1 MKILLLAY
9 KYRIYPNKEQ
19 QIFIEKT
26 FGCCRFVYNQTLAY
40 KKDLYKK
47 EKKTMSKFD
56 CNNYCNQILKPQY
69 PWLREADSCA
79 LINSIFHMDAA
90 YQNFFKYGFGYPKFK
105 SKHNNY
111 QSYQTN
117 FKGHKNIYPDFSSN
131 RIKLPKL
138 GWIKAKFHQTFSGKI
153 KSATVS
159 RVPSGKYFVS
169 ILVEQPDYEPLP
181 PNDNQIGIDL
191 GIKEFLIAS
200 DGKIVA
206 NPRFLRKS
214 EQRLRKLHKDLS
226 RCKKGSKN
234 REKARIRLAK
244 QYEKITNQRKDFL
257 HKLSHKLINEN
268 QVIYME
274 TLKVKDMMKKHKLA
288 KSITDVSWYEFS
300 RQLQYKAEW
309 YGRKLIKI
317 DTWFPSS
324 QIYSNCGFRD
334 GKKPLSIRQ
343 WICPQCGTHHDRD
356 INAAKNILIE
366 GMKTAENAGL
376 AHDNLS
382 H

>member
-1 MKILLLAY
+1 MLLSY

-26 FGCCRFVYNQTLAY
+26 FGCCRFVYNQLLAY
-40 KKDLYKK
+40 KKDLYEK
-47 EKKTMSKFD
+47 EKKTIGKFD
-56 CNNYCNQILKPQY
+56 CNNYCNHILKAQY
-69 PWLREADSCA
+69 PWLREVDSRA
-79 LINSIFHMDAA
+79 LTMSIFHMDMA
-90 YQNFFKYGFGYPKFK
+90 YQNFFKHGAGYPKFK

-117 FKGHKNIYPDFSSN
+117 FGSVRSIYPDFPSN

-138 GWIKAKFHQTFSGKI
+138 GWIKAKLHRTFSGKI
-153 KSATVS
+153 KSAVVS

-169 ILVEQPDYEPLP
+169 ILVEQPKYEPLP
-181 PNDNQIGIDL
+181 QNDKQLGIDL
-191 GIKEFLIAS
+191 GIKEFLITS
-200 DGKIVA
+200 NGETIA
-206 NPRFLRKS
+206 NPRFLQKS

-244 QYEKITNQRKDFL
+244 QYEKITNQRNDFL

-274 TLKVKDMMKKHKLA
+274 TLKVKDMMKNHKLA
-288 KSITDVSWYEFS
+288 KSIADVSWYEFS

-309 YGRKLIKI
+309 YGRKLVKI

-324 QIYSNCGFRD
+324 QICSNCGYQD

-343 WICPQCGTHHDRD
+343 WTCPQCGTHHDRD

-376 AHDNLS
+376 AHENLS

>member
-1 MKILLLAY
+1 MLLAY

-40 KKDLYKK
+40 KKDLYEK
-47 EKKTMSKFD
+47 EKKTISKFD
-56 CNNYCNQILKPQY
+56 CVNYCNQTLKPLY
-69 PWLREADSCA
+69 PWLREVDSRA
-79 LINSIFHMDAA
+79 LINSIFHMNTA
-90 YQNFFKYGFGYPKFK
+90 YQNFFKHNAGYPKFK

-117 FKGHKNIYPDFSSN
+117 FNGYKNIYPDFPSN

-138 GWIKAKFHQTFSGKI
+138 GWVKAKLHRTFSGKI
-153 KSATVS
+153 KSATIS

-169 ILVEQPDYEPLP
+169 ILIEQPDYEPLP
-181 PNDNQIGIDL
+181 QNDSQLGIDL
-191 GIKEFLIAS
+191 GIKEFLITS
-200 DGKIVA
+200 NGETIA
-206 NPRFLRKS
+206 NPRFLQKS
-214 EQRLRKLHKDLS
+214 EQRLRKFHKDLS

-244 QYEKITNQRKDFL
+244 QYEKITNQRNDFL

-274 TLKVKDMMKKHKLA
+274 TLKVKDMMENHKLA
-288 KSITDVSWYEFS
+288 KSIADVSWYEFS

-324 QIYSNCGFRD
+324 QICSNCGFRD

-343 WICPQCGTHHDRD
+343 WTCPQCGAYHNRD

>member
-1 MKILLLAY
+1 MLLSY

-26 FGCCRFVYNQTLAY
+26 FGCCRFVYNQLLAY
-40 KKDLYKK
+40 KKDLYEK
-47 EKKTMSKFD
+47 EKKTIGKFD
-56 CNNYCNQILKPQY
+56 CVNYCNQILKSQY
-69 PWLREADSCA
+69 SWLREVDSRA
-79 LINSIFHMDAA
+79 LINSIFHMNTA
-90 YQNFFKYGFGYPKFK
+90 YQNFFKHGAGYPKFK

-117 FKGHKNIYPDFSSN
+117 FNGYKNIYPDFSSN

-138 GWIKAKFHQTFSGKI
+138 GWIKARLHRTFSGKI
-153 KSATVS
+153 KSAVVS

-169 ILVEQPDYEPLP
+169 ILIEQPDYEPLP
-181 PNDNQIGIDL
+181 QNDKQLGIDL
-191 GIKEFLIAS
+191 GIKEFLITS
-200 DGKIVA
+200 NGETIA
-206 NPRFLRKS
+206 NPRFLQKS

-244 QYEKITNQRKDFL
+244 QYEKITNQRNDFL

-274 TLKVKDMMKKHKLA
+274 TLKVKDMMKNHKLA
-288 KSITDVSWYEFS
+288 KSIADVSWYEFS

-309 YGRKLIKI
+309 YGRELIKI

-324 QIYSNCGFRD
+324 QICSNCGFQD

-343 WICPQCGTHHDRD
+343 WTCPQCGAQHDRD

-376 AHDNLS
+376 AHENLS

>member
-1 MKILLLAY
+1 MLLSY

-26 FGCCRFVYNQTLAY
+26 FGCCRFVYNQLLAY
-40 KKDLYKK
+40 KKDLYEK
-47 EKKTMSKFD
+47 EKKTIGKFD
-56 CNNYCNQILKPQY
+56 CVNYCNQILKSQY
-69 PWLREADSCA
+69 SWLREVDSRA
-79 LINSIFHMDAA
+79 LINSIFHMNTA
-90 YQNFFKYGFGYPKFK
+90 YQNFFKHNAGYPKFK

-117 FKGHKNIYPDFSSN
+117 FNGYKNIYPDFPSN

-138 GWIKAKFHQTFSGKI
+138 GWIKAKLHRTFSGKI

-181 PNDNQIGIDL
+181 QNDKQLGIDL
-191 GIKEFLIAS
+191 GIKEFLITS
-200 DGKIVA
+200 NGETIA
-206 NPRFLRKS
+206 NPRFLQKS

-274 TLKVKDMMKKHKLA
+274 TLKVKDMMKNNKLA
-288 KSITDVSWYEFS
+288 KSIADVSWYEFS

-309 YGRKLIKI
+309 YGRELIKI

-324 QIYSNCGFRD
+324 QICSNCGFQD

-376 AHDNLS
+376 AHENLS

>member
-1 MKILLLAY
+1 MLLSY

-26 FGCCRFVYNQTLAY
+26 FGCCRFVYNQLLAY
-40 KKDLYKK
+40 KKDLYEK
-47 EKKTMSKFD
+47 EKKTIGKFD
-56 CNNYCNQILKPQY
+56 CVNYCNQTLKSLY
-69 PWLREADSCA
+69 PWLREVDSRA
-79 LINSIFHMDAA
+79 LINSIFHMNTA
-90 YQNFFKYGFGYPKFK
+90 YQNFFKHNAGYPKFK

-117 FKGHKNIYPDFSSN
+117 FNGYKNIYPDFPSN

-138 GWIKAKFHQTFSGKI
+138 GWVKAKLHRTFSGKI

-181 PNDNQIGIDL
+181 QNEKQLGIDL
-191 GIKEFLIAS
+191 GIKEFLITS
-200 DGKIVA
+200 NGETIA
-206 NPRFLRKS
+206 NPRFLQKS
-214 EQRLRKLHKDLS
+214 EQRLRKFHKDLS

-244 QYEKITNQRKDFL
+244 QYEKITNQRNDFL

-274 TLKVKDMMKKHKLA
+274 TLKVKDMMKNHRLA
-288 KSITDVSWYEFS
+288 KSIADVSWYEFS

-324 QIYSNCGFRD
+324 QICSNCSYQD

-343 WICPQCGTHHDRD
+343 WTCPQCGTHHDRD

-376 AHDNLS
+376 AHENLS

>member
-1 MKILLLAY
+1 MLLSY

-26 FGCCRFVYNQTLAY
+26 FGCCRFVYNQLLAY
-40 KKDLYKK
+40 KKDLYEK
-47 EKKTMSKFD
+47 EKKTIGKFD
-56 CNNYCNQILKPQY
+56 CNNYCNHTLKAQY
-69 PWLREADSCA
+69 PWLREVDSRA
-79 LINSIFHMDAA
+79 LTMSIFHMDMA
-90 YQNFFKYGFGYPKFK
+90 YQNFFKHGAGHPKFK

-117 FKGHKNIYPDFSSN
+117 FGSVRSIYPDFTSN

-138 GWIKAKFHQTFSGKI
+138 GWIKAKLHRTFSGKI
-153 KSATVS
+153 KSAVVS

-169 ILVEQPDYEPLP
+169 ILVEQPKYEPLP
-181 PNDNQIGIDL
+181 QNDKQLGIDL
-191 GIKEFLIAS
+191 GIKEFLITS
-200 DGKIVA
+200 NGETIA
-206 NPRFLRKS
+206 NPRFLQKS

-244 QYEKITNQRKDFL
+244 QYEKITNQRNDFL

-274 TLKVKDMMKKHKLA
+274 TLKVKDMMKNHRLA
-288 KSITDVSWYEFS
+288 KSIADVSWYEFS

-309 YGRKLIKI
+309 YGRKLVKI

-324 QIYSNCGFRD
+324 QICSNCGFQD

-376 AHDNLS
+376 AHENLS

>member
-1 MKILLLAY
+1 MLLSY

-26 FGCCRFVYNQTLAY
+26 FGCCRFVYNQLLAY
-40 KKDLYKK
+40 KKDLYEK
-47 EKKTMSKFD
+47 EKKTIGKFD
-56 CNNYCNQILKPQY
+56 CNNYCNQILKSQY
-69 PWLREADSCA
+69 PWLREADSHA
-79 LINSIFHMDAA
+79 LTNSIFHMDMA
-90 YQNFFKYGFGYPKFK
+90 YQNFFKHGAGYPKFK

-111 QSYQTN
+111 QFYQTN
-117 FKGHKNIYPDFSSN
+117 FNGYKNIYPDFSSN

-138 GWIKAKFHQTFSGKI
+138 GWIKARLHRTFSGKI
-153 KSATVS
+153 KSAVVS

-169 ILVEQPDYEPLP
+169 ILIEQPDYEPLP
-181 PNDNQIGIDL
+181 QNDSQLGIDL
-191 GIKEFLIAS
+191 GIKEFLITS
-200 DGKIVA
+200 NGETIA
-206 NPRFLRKS
+206 NPRFLQKS

-244 QYEKITNQRKDFL
+244 QYEKITNQRNDFL

-274 TLKVKDMMKKHKLA
+274 TLKVKDMMKNNKLA
-288 KSITDVSWYEFS
+288 KSIADVSWYEFS

-309 YGRKLIKI
+309 YGRELIKI

-324 QIYSNCGFRD
+324 QICSNCGFQD

-343 WICPQCGTHHDRD
+343 WICPQCGAQHDRD

-376 AHDNLS
+376 AHENLS
-382 H
+382 Q

>member
-1 MKILLLAY
+1 MLLSY

-26 FGCCRFVYNQTLAY
+26 FGCCRFVYNQLLAY
-40 KKDLYKK
+40 KKDLYEK
-47 EKKTMSKFD
+47 EKKTIGKFD
-56 CNNYCNQILKPQY
+56 CNNYCNHTLKAQY
-69 PWLREADSCA
+69 PWLREVDSRA
-79 LINSIFHMDAA
+79 LTMSIFHMDMA
-90 YQNFFKYGFGYPKFK
+90 YQNFFKYGAGYPKFK

-117 FKGHKNIYPDFSSN
+117 FNGYKNIYPDFPSN

-138 GWIKAKFHQTFSGKI
+138 GWIKAKLHRTFSGKI
-153 KSATVS
+153 KSAVVS

-169 ILVEQPDYEPLP
+169 ILVEQPKYEPLP
-181 PNDNQIGIDL
+181 QNDKQLGINL
-191 GIKEFLIAS
+191 GIKEFLITS
-200 DGKIVA
+200 NGETIA
-206 NPRFLRKS
+206 NPRFLQKS

-244 QYEKITNQRKDFL
+244 QYEKITNQRNDFL

-274 TLKVKDMMKKHKLA
+274 TLKVKDMMKNHRLA
-288 KSITDVSWYEFS
+288 KSIADVSWYEFS

-309 YGRKLIKI
+309 YGRKLVKI

-324 QIYSNCGFRD
+324 QICSNCGYQD

-343 WICPQCGTHHDRD
+343 WTCPQCGTHHDRD

-376 AHDNLS
+376 AHENLS

>member
-1 MKILLLAY
+1 MLLSY

-26 FGCCRFVYNQTLAY
+26 FGCCRFVYNQLLAY
-40 KKDLYKK
+40 KKDLYEK
-47 EKKTMSKFD
+47 EKKTIGKFD
-56 CNNYCNQILKPQY
+56 CVNYCNQILKSQY
-69 PWLREADSCA
+69 LWLREADSRA
-79 LINSIFHMDAA
+79 LTNSIFHMDMA
-90 YQNFFKYGFGYPKFK
+90 YQNFFKYGAGYPKFK

-117 FKGHKNIYPDFSSN
+117 FNGYKNIYPDFSSN

-138 GWIKAKFHQTFSGKI
+138 GWIKAKLHRNFFGKI

-181 PNDNQIGIDL
+181 QNDKQLGIDL
-191 GIKEFLIAS
+191 GIKEFLITS
-200 DGKIVA
+200 NGETIA
-206 NPRFLRKS
+206 NPRFLQKS
-214 EQRLRKLHKDLS
+214 EQRLRKFHKDLS

-244 QYEKITNQRKDFL
+244 QYEKITNQRNDFL

-274 TLKVKDMMKKHKLA
+274 TLKVKDMMKNHKLA
-288 KSITDVSWYEFS
+288 KSIADVSWYEFS

-309 YGRKLIKI
+309 YGRKLVKI

-324 QIYSNCGFRD
+324 QICSNCGYQD

-343 WICPQCGTHHDRD
+343 WTCPQCGTHHDRD

-366 GMKTAENAGL
+366 GIKTAENAEL
-376 AHDNLS
+376 AHENLS

>member
-1 MKILLLAY
+1 MLLSY

-26 FGCCRFVYNQTLAY
+26 FGCCRFVYNQLLAY
-40 KKDLYKK
+40 KKDLYEK
-47 EKKTMSKFD
+47 EKKTIGKFD
-56 CNNYCNQILKPQY
+56 CNNYCNQILKSQY
-69 PWLREADSCA
+69 PWLREADSHA
-79 LINSIFHMDAA
+79 LTNSIFHMDMA
-90 YQNFFKYGFGYPKFK
+90 YQNFFKHGAGYPKFK

-117 FKGHKNIYPDFSSN
+117 FNGYKNIYPDFSSN

-138 GWIKAKFHQTFSGKI
+138 GWIKARLHRTFSGKI
-153 KSATVS
+153 KSAVVS

-169 ILVEQPDYEPLP
+169 ILIEQPDYEPLP
-181 PNDNQIGIDL
+181 QNDSQLGIDL
-191 GIKEFLIAS
+191 GIKEFLITS
-200 DGKIVA
+200 NGETIA
-206 NPRFLRKS
+206 NPRFLQKS

-244 QYEKITNQRKDFL
+244 QYEKITNQRNDFL

-274 TLKVKDMMKKHKLA
+274 TLKVKDMMKNHKLA
-288 KSITDVSWYEFS
+288 KSIADVSWYEFS

-309 YGRKLIKI
+309 YGRKLVKI

-324 QIYSNCGFRD
+324 QICSNCGFQD

-343 WICPQCGTHHDRD
+343 WTCPQCGAQHDRD

-376 AHDNLS
+376 AHENLS
-382 H
+382 Q

>member
-1 MKILLLAY
+1 MLLSY

-19 QIFIEKT
+19 QIFIKKT
-26 FGCCRFVYNQTLAY
+26 FGCCRFVYNQLLAY
-40 KKDLYKK
+40 KKDLYEK
-47 EKKTMSKFD
+47 EKKTVSKID
-56 CNNYCNQILKPQY
+56 CNNYCNQILKSQY
-69 PWLREADSCA
+69 PWLREADSRA
-79 LINSIFHMDAA
+79 LTNSIFHMDMA
-90 YQNFFKYGFGYPKFK
+90 YQNFFKHGAGYPKFK

-117 FKGHKNIYPDFSSN
+117 FNGYKNIYPDFSSN

-138 GWIKAKFHQTFSGKI
+138 GWIKARLHRTFSGKI
-153 KSATVS
+153 KSAVVS

-169 ILVEQPDYEPLP
+169 ILVEQPKYEPLP
-181 PNDNQIGIDL
+181 QNDKQLGIDL
-191 GIKEFLIAS
+191 GIKEFLITS
-200 DGKIVA
+200 SGETIA
-206 NPRFLRKS
+206 NPRFLQKS

-244 QYEKITNQRKDFL
+244 QYEKITNQRNDFL

-274 TLKVKDMMKKHKLA
+274 TLKVKDMMKNHKLA
-288 KSITDVSWYEFS
+288 KSIADVSWYEFS

-309 YGRKLIKI
+309 YGRKLVKI

-324 QIYSNCGFRD
+324 QICSNCGFQD

-343 WICPQCGTHHDRD
+343 WTCPQCGAQHDRD

-376 AHDNLS
+376 AHENLS
-382 H
+382 Q

>member
-1 MKILLLAY
+1 MLITY

-26 FGCCRFVYNQTLAY
+26 FGCCRFVYNQLLAY
-40 KKDLYKK
+40 KKDLYEK
-47 EKKTMSKFD
+47 EKKTIGKFD
-56 CNNYCNQILKPQY
+56 CNNYCNHTLKTQY
-69 PWLREADSCA
+69 PWLREVDSRA
-79 LINSIFHMDAA
+79 LQNSIFHMDTA
-90 YQNFFKYGFGYPKFK
+90 YQNFFKYDAGYPKFK

-111 QSYQTN
+111 QSYQTSSN
-117 FKGHKNIYPDFSSN
+117 GYKNIYPDFSFN

-138 GWIKAKFHQTFSGKI
+138 GWIKARLHRTFSGKI

-181 PNDNQIGIDL
+181 QNDKQLGIDL
-191 GIKEFLIAS
+191 GIKEFLITS
-200 DGKIVA
+200 NGETIA
-206 NPRFLRKS
+206 NPRFLQKS
-214 EQRLRKLHKDLS
+214 EQRLRKLYKDLS
-226 RCKKGSKN
+226 RCQKGSKN
-234 REKARIRLAK
+234 REKARVRLAK
-244 QYEKITNQRKDFL
+244 QYEKITNQRNDFL
-257 HKLSHKLINEN
+257 HKLSHKFINEN

-274 TLKVKDMMKKHKLA
+274 TLKVKDMMKNHKLA
-288 KSITDVSWYEFS
+288 KSIADVSWYEFS

-324 QIYSNCGFRD
+324 QICSNCGFRD
-334 GKKPLSIRQ
+334 GKKPLSVRQ
-343 WICPQCGTHHDRD
+343 WTCPQCGAHHDRD

-366 GMKTAENAGL
+366 GMKTAENAEL
-376 AHDNLS
+376 AHENLS